1 MTWKNTQGRIVLLF
15 ISFFIVLIV
24 VSNII
29 IKLFI
34 SPQLVETEVRN
45 IKVSAEAQSDI
56 IKEQMNRVKAQ
67 QRAITELVGNLPSEQ
82 LDHLLPPLINQYGDS
97 NIFGGGIWPLPGKR
111 DPAKERF
118 STFYARD
125 ASGVLQLNSVWNQ
138 PTSQKYWQQSWYLA
152 GLNAPAGECAWAN
165 AYQDAASSQPR
176 TNCAMAIS
184 KNGQPWGVST
194 IDVTLGFF
202 NQLAQQMSK
211 TIDGTVLIV
220 EADGKIIGDGTPNA
234 EHATLA
240 NLRDLSLPLATPLLT
255 LLRQESKGEGER
267 QGEYQG
273 EDGRHSLFLLP
284 IAGTPWYLAVDV
296 TNRLLEH
303 HSFEV
308 LSQLAII
315 QGVMG
320 VIIVLI
326 LMAII
331 RNVFANV
338 TLLNNNIKAL
348 SSGGADLT
356 RRLAASRS
364 PEFNQVVDS
373 FNAFIRFLHHLMRQ
387 VEQSALAISSA
398 SRQIAGG
405 NIDLSSRTEEQSA
418 AIVETAASMEELT
431 GTVRLNANNA
441 QQAHQLATQ
450 ATTAA
455 KAGTAV
461 VNEVVTTMGHIS
473 HSSAEIVEIIA
484 VIDGIAFQTNI
495 LALNAAVEAARA
507 GEHGRGFAVVA
518 SEVRALAQRSAQS
531 AQEIKKLIET
541 SVSNIGQGSD
551 LVRQAGDS
559 MHALAQK
566 VEGVNLLIS
575 EISHSSDEQSR
586 GIEQI
591 NVAITQMDSTTQQN
605 AVLVEEVATAAQSME
620 EQTVQLAQVVRSFK
634 L

>member
-67 QRAITELVGNLPSEQ
+67 QRAITELVSNLPSEQ

-125 ASGVLQLNSVWNQ
+125 AGGVLQLNSVWNQ

-255 LLRQESKGEGER
+255 LLKQESKGER

-326 LMAII
+326 LMVII

-373 FNAFIRFLHHLMRQ
+373 FNAFISFLHHLMRQ

>member
-67 QRAITELVGNLPSEQ
+67 QRAITELVSNLPSEQ
-82 LDHLLPPLINQYGDS
+82 LDHLLPLLINQYGDS

-125 ASGVLQLNSVWNQ
+125 ASGLLQLNSVWNQ

-240 NLRDLSLPLATPLLT
+240 NLHDLSLPLATPLLT
-255 LLRQESKGEGER
+255 LLKQENKGER

-373 FNAFIRFLHHLMRQ
+373 FNAFISFLHHLMRQ

-398 SRQIAGG
+398 SRQITGG

-450 ATTAA
+450 AATAA

-591 NVAITQMDSTTQQN
+591 NVAITQLDSTTQQN

>member
-255 LLRQESKGEGER
+255 LLRQESKGRGEAR
-267 QGEYQG
+267 RIPG

-373 FNAFIRFLHHLMRQ
+373 FNAFISFLHHLMRQ

>member
-45 IKVSAEAQSDI
+45 IKVTAEAQSDI

-67 QRAITELVGNLPSEQ
+67 QRAITELVSNLPSEQ

-125 ASGVLQLNSVWNQ
+125 AGGVLQLNSVWNQ
-138 PTSQKYWQQSWYLA
+138 PSSQKYWQQSWYLA

-240 NLRDLSLPLATPLLT
+240 NLRDISLPLAAPLLT
-255 LLRQESKGEGER
+255 LLKQEDKGER
-267 QGEYQG
+267 QSEYQG

-364 PEFNQVVDS
+364 PEFNQVVDN
-373 FNAFIRFLHHLMRQ
+373 FNAFISFLHQLMRQ

-418 AIVETAASMEELT
+418 AIVETAASMEEVT
-431 GTVRLNANNA
+431 GSVRLNANNA
-441 QQAHQLATQ
+441 QQAHQLASQ
-450 ATTAA
+450 AANAA
-455 KAGTAV
+455 KAGTEV

-541 SVSNIGQGSD
+541 SVSNIGQGSE

-566 VEGVNLLIS
+566 VEDVNLLIS
-575 EISHSSDEQSR
+575 EISHASDEQSR

-591 NVAITQMDSTTQQN
+591 TVAITQLDSTTQQN

>member
-67 QRAITELVGNLPSEQ
+67 QRAITELVSNLPSEQ
-82 LDHLLPPLINQYGDS
+82 LDHLLPLLINQYGDS

-111 DPAKERF
+111 DQAKERF

-125 ASGVLQLNSVWNQ
+125 ASGLLQLNSVWNQ
-138 PTSQKYWQQSWYLA
+138 PISQKYWQQSWYLA

-255 LLRQESKGEGER
+255 LLKQENKGER

-373 FNAFIRFLHHLMRQ
+373 FNAFISFLHHLMRQ

-398 SRQIAGG
+398 SRQITGG

-450 ATTAA
+450 AATAA

-591 NVAITQMDSTTQQN
+591 NVAITQLDSTTQQN

>member
-45 IKVSAEAQSDI
+45 IKVSAETQSDI

-67 QRAITELVGNLPSEQ
+67 QRAITELVSNLPSEQ

-255 LLRQESKGEGER
+255 LLKQESKGER

-373 FNAFIRFLHHLMRQ
+373 FNAFISFLHHLMRQ

-591 NVAITQMDSTTQQN
+591 NVAITQLDSTTQQN

>member
-255 LLRQESKGEGER
+255 LLKQESKGER

-373 FNAFIRFLHHLMRQ
+373 FNAFISFLHHLMRQ

-591 NVAITQMDSTTQQN
+591 NVAITQLDSTTQQN

>member
-67 QRAITELVGNLPSEQ
+67 QRAITELVSNLPSEQ

-152 GLNAPAGECAWAN
+152 GLNAPADECAWAN

-255 LLRQESKGEGER
+255 LLKQESKGER

-373 FNAFIRFLHHLMRQ
+373 FNAFISFLHHLMRQ

-591 NVAITQMDSTTQQN
+591 NVAITQLDSTTQQN

>member
-255 LLRQESKGEGER
+255 LLKQESKGER

-284 IAGTPWYLAVDV
+284 IPGTPWYLAVDV

-373 FNAFIRFLHHLMRQ
+373 FNAFISFLHHLMRQ

-591 NVAITQMDSTTQQN
+591 NVAITQLDSTTQQN

>member
-152 GLNAPAGECAWAN
+152 GLNVPAGECAWAN

-255 LLRQESKGEGER
+255 LLRQESKGER

-373 FNAFIRFLHHLMRQ
+373 FNAFISFLHHLMRQ

>member
-24 VSNII
+24 ASNII

-67 QRAITELVGNLPSEQ
+67 QRAITELVSNLPSEQ

-255 LLRQESKGEGER
+255 LLKQESKGER

-373 FNAFIRFLHHLMRQ
+373 FNAFISFLHHLMRQ

-591 NVAITQMDSTTQQN
+591 NVAITQLDSTTQQN

>member
-255 LLRQESKGEGER
+255 LLKQESKGER

-373 FNAFIRFLHHLMRQ
+373 FNAFISFLHHLMRQ

-559 MHALAQK
+559 MNALAQK

-591 NVAITQMDSTTQQN
+591 NVAITQLDSTTQQN

>member
-67 QRAITELVGNLPSEQ
+67 QRAITELVSNLPSEQ

-125 ASGVLQLNSVWNQ
+125 AGGVLQLNSVWNQ

-240 NLRDLSLPLATPLLT
+240 NLRDLSLPLAAPLLT
-255 LLRQESKGEGER
+255 LLKQESKGER

-308 LSQLAII
+308 LSQLTII

-373 FNAFIRFLHHLMRQ
+373 FNAFISFLHHLMRQ

-591 NVAITQMDSTTQQN
+591 NVAITQLDSTTQQN

>member
-67 QRAITELVGNLPSEQ
+67 QRTITELVSNLPSEQ
-82 LDHLLPPLINQYGDS
+82 LDHLLPLLINQYGDS

-125 ASGVLQLNSVWNQ
+125 ASGLLQLNSVWNQ

-255 LLRQESKGEGER
+255 LLKQENKGER

-373 FNAFIRFLHHLMRQ
+373 FNAFISFLHHLMRQ

-398 SRQIAGG
+398 SRQITGG

-450 ATTAA
+450 AATAA

-591 NVAITQMDSTTQQN
+591 NVAITQLDSTTQQN

>member
-67 QRAITELVGNLPSEQ
+67 QRAITELVSNLPSEQ

-125 ASGVLQLNSVWNQ
+125 AGGVLQLNSVWNQ

-240 NLRDLSLPLATPLLT
+240 NLRDISLPLATPLLT
-255 LLRQESKGEGER
+255 LLRQESKGER

-373 FNAFIRFLHHLMRQ
+373 FNAFISFLHHLMRQ

-591 NVAITQMDSTTQQN
+591 NVAITQLDSTTQQN

>member
-255 LLRQESKGEGER
+255 LLRQESKGER

-373 FNAFIRFLHHLMRQ
+373 FNAFISFLHHLMRQ

>member
-373 FNAFIRFLHHLMRQ
+373 FNAFISFLHHLMRQ

>member
-67 QRAITELVGNLPSEQ
+67 QRAITELVSNLSSEQ

-255 LLRQESKGEGER
+255 LLKQESKGER

-373 FNAFIRFLHHLMRQ
+373 FNAFISFLHHLMRQ

-559 MHALAQK
+559 MNALAQK

-591 NVAITQMDSTTQQN
+591 NVAITQLDSTTQQN

>member
-15 ISFFIVLIV
+15 ISFFIVLII

-67 QRAITELVGNLPSEQ
+67 QRAITELVSNLPSEQ

-255 LLRQESKGEGER
+255 LLKQESKGER

-373 FNAFIRFLHHLMRQ
+373 FNAFISFLHHLMRQ

-591 NVAITQMDSTTQQN
+591 NVAITQLDSTTQQN